1 MDFRYEPTAYCNL
14 VAVAMRKE
22 PSHRSEMVN
31 QLLFG
36 DAMWI
41 TRREEEWVKVKL
53 IYDTYEGWVSAK
65 QIVETEE
72 TQEKN
77 AIAVKPTKIIFDG
90 MPMTIQPGSYY
101 NTQWLP
107 EPSNPPKDIFDND
120 PVAVAQQFLG
130 APYLWGGRTMMGI
143 DCSGLT
149 QVVYKICGIF
159 LMRDASMQAKQGDA
173 VDFEKKQPGDLAFFK
188 NEKGDIVHV
197 GIVMEGDKIIH
208 SSGKVRVD
216 TLDSTGIINCDTGKY
231 SHHLCKF
238 RRIVGS

>member
-41 TRREEEWVKVKL
+41 TRREEDWVKVKL
-53 IYDTYEGWVSAK
+53 IYDTYEGWVSTK

-107 EPSNPPKDIFDND
+107 KPSNPPKDIFDND

>member
-1 MDFRYEPTAYCNL
+1 MDFRYDTTAYCNL

-41 TRREEEWVKVKL
+41 TKREGEWLKVKL
-53 IYDTYEGWVSAK
+53 LYDTYEGWVSAK
-65 QIVETEE
+65 QIYETEE

-77 AIAVKPTKIIFDG
+77 AIAVKPTTIIFDG
-90 MPMTIQPGSYY
+90 APITIQPGSYY

-107 EPSNPPKDIFDND
+107 DSTNPPNDIFDND
-120 PVAVAQQFLG
+120 PVEVARQFLG

-159 LMRDASMQAKQGDA
+159 LMRDASFQAKQGTL
-173 VDFEKKQPGDLAFFK
+173 VDFRDKRSGDLAFFK
-188 NEKGDIVHV
+188 NEEGDIVHV
-197 GIVMEGDKIIH
+197 GIVMDGDKIVH
-208 SSGKVRVD
+208 ASGKVRID
-216 TLDSTGIINCDTGKY
+216 RLDSTGIINSDTGEY
-231 SHHLCKF
+231 SHRLSMF
-238 RRIVGS
+238 RRVV